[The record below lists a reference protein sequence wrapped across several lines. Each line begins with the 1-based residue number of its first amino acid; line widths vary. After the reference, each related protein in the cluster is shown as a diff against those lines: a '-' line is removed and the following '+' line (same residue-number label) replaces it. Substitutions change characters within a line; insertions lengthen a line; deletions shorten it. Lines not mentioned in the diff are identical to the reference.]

1 MNSKSSSRRRIDMT
15 TYPAYLVEAMLGM
28 GSTMDDDGRVVGL
41 LLAAQVSMR
50 RVGATTRKPD
60 VPPSPGPGEEGS
72 QRADGSD
79 RETPAQQFSAA
90 RGTENSR
97 LVSLSLVRLTNEI
110 EHCDQVRLLRDSDRI
125 EPELALSA
133 R

>member
-1 MNSKSSSRRRIDMT
+1 MT
-15 TYPAYLVEAMLGM
+15 AYPAYLVKAMLGM

-41 LLAAQVSMR
+41 LLAAQVSIGVWER
-50 RVGATTRKPD
+50 Q
-60 VPPSPGPGEEGS
+60 PGTLMYRPRQAGRGRIAKSGRE
-72 QRADGSD
+72 RP
-79 RETPAQQFSAA
+79 ETPAQQFSAA

-125 EPELALSA
+125 EPELALSV